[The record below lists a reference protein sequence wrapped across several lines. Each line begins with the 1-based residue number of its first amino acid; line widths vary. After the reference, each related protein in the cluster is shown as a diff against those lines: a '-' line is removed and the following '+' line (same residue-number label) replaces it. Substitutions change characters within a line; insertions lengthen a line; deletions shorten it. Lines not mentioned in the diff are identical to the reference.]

1 MRVNVGADYEAR
13 ALGGDTV
20 GDNGTTTSAPAA
32 TTVTDTGKAWTVNKW
47 AGHIV
52 VMGNNVFG
60 VVLSNTATVLTID
73 MWHGPATALLAVTGG
88 TFAGET
94 AAATP
99 ATGTYVI
106 LPGQAPAWYMGL
118 SVTAAAPAATD
129 TFLNNAGS
137 ISELWAA
144 NGGLNRSRAAYA
156 HTTSATSY
164 TLSFTY
170 QMVAAD
176 GASVTLQ
183 KLGIFPAQVTAVPT
197 AATSGPMFLETAI
210 PSPPTLIPG
219 DSVANTESVNI

>member
-1 MRVNVGADYEAR
+1 
-13 ALGGDTV
+13 
-20 GDNGTTTSAPAA
+20 
-32 TTVTDTGKAWTVNKW
+32 VNKW
-47 AGHIV
+47 VGHIV

-60 VVLSNTATVLTID
+60 IVLSNTATVLTID

-94 AAATP
+94 AATTP
-99 ATGTYVI
+99 GTGTYVI
-106 LPGQAPAWYMGL
+106 LPGQAPAWYMAL
-118 SVTAAAPAATD
+118 STTAGVAVTD

-144 NGGLNRSRAAYA
+144 NGGLNRSRAAWA

-164 TLSFTY
+164 TLTFQY

-176 GASVTLQ
+176 GSSVTLQ
-183 KLGIFPAQVTAVPT
+183 KIGIFPGQVTAAPT
-197 AATSGPMFLETAI
+197 STTSGPMFLTTAI

-219 DSVANTESVNI
+219 DSVNNVETVNI